1 MQNKSDKEYV
11 TFRETEKKR
20 EKKFVIWPSLI
31 WRRRAVDWKIPFVVG
46 GRQWLRLIRR
56 RSVAELTRREQRLY
70 V

>member
-46 GRQWLRLIRR
+46 GRQ
-56 RSVAELTRREQRLY
+56 
-70 V
+70 